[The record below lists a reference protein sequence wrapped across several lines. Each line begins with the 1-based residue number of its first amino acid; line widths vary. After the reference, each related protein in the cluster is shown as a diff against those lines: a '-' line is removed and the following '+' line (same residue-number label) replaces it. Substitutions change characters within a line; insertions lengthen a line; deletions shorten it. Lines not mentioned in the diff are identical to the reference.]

1 MSVSMVV
8 NVTPLALQTVR
19 KTSVTYRMD
28 RVLTVIL
35 DGLEHIVKHDVEREG
50 MVKTVVTNAQD
61 IVEIGILVIT

>member
-35 DGLEHIVKHDVEREG
+35 DGLEHIVKHVRG
-50 MVKTVVTNAQD
+50 A
-61 IVEIGILVIT
+61 LACFVI